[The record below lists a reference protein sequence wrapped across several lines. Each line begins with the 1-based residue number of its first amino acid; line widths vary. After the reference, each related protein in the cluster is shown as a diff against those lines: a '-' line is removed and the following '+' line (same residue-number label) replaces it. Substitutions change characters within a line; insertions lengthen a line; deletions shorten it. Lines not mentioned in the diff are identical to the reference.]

1 MFVSAATYILVQHP
15 SAPGVATIKKKKRW
29 PGLCRTAALF
39 GIPRVGFKVR
49 KSMPDTAWVPQPN
62 RVGNRIKT
70 KKVDRKETGL
80 ASCGVGFTI
89 NGRSMR

>member
-1 MFVSAATYILVQHP
+1 
-15 SAPGVATIKKKKRW
+15 
-29 PGLCRTAALF
+29 
-39 GIPRVGFKVR
+39 
-49 KSMPDTAWVPQPN
+49 MPDTARVPQPN

-70 KKVDRKETGL
+70 KKKDDRKESGL